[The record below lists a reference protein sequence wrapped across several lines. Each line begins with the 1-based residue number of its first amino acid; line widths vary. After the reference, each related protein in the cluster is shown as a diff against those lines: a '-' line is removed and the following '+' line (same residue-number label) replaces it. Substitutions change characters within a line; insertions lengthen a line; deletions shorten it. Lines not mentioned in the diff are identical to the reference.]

1 MLISAE
7 THRVLLRFLFLSY
20 TISRILGGLEWG
32 YRCVLKSE
40 TLGATSETAELQPIV
55 WHTGTLVSITE
66 TQSEMLHASSP

>member
-1 MLISAE
+1 MLTSTE

-20 TISRILGGLEWG
+20 TILRILGGLEWG

-55 WHTGTLVSITE
+55 
-66 TQSEMLHASSP
+66 